1 MAALSNAASSWSDLY
16 GAAWSGL
23 MAGDGS
29 SPTGEP
35 PPVTVEGS
43 VGQLP
48 SRLRV
53 EDVATACVAIALG
66 AAAAVV
72 RADEARPGLAVD
84 RRDVAAA
91 VTSERHF
98 RSGSGGAMGFATLSR
113 FWRCTDGWVRTHA
126 NYPWHETALRQ
137 ALGTDGDAEK
147 VASVIG
153 SMEGEVVEAAV
164 FDAGGVAAA
173 VRSEKDW
180 CDHPQGRAIASEP
193 LVGHEVIGGAPPR
206 AGHAGA
212 FPLSGVRVLDLTR
225 VIAGPVCTR
234 YLGALGADVLRV
246 DPPHRPDLARG
257 AFADTLMAKRSAVL
271 DLSDRHGASVLRG
284 LAAGADVVV
293 CGYRPGSLD
302 RFGLDADT
310 LASRFPGLVLVYLA
324 AWGHSGPWSGRRGFD
339 SVVQAPTGIALSESH
354 DGTTPGALPCQLL
367 DHGTG
372 YLAAAAAM
380 DGLRRQRTV
389 GGTHV
394 RRLSL
399 ARTALWL
406 TSAGGAGDGP
416 RPTEPER
423 RPGASQFG
431 AGEHALSVVD
441 PPGSLGGTRI
451 RWPGPPTRYG
461 ADAATWAP
469 LEHPPSVVP

>member
-1 MAALSNAASSWSDLY
+1 MTDASTRWSDLY
-16 GAAWSGL
+16 GAAWSAL
-23 MAGDGS
+23 TAGDGS
-29 SPTGEP
+29 SSAAPP
-35 PPVTVEGS
+35 PPVAVEGP

-48 SRLRV
+48 ARLRV
-53 EDVATACVAIALG
+53 EDAATACVGIALG
-66 AAAAVV
+66 AAAAVT
-72 RADEARPGLAVD
+72 REGEAGREIAVD

-98 RSGSGGAMGFATLSR
+98 RSGPRGGMGFATLSR
-113 FWRCTDGWVRTHA
+113 FWRCADGWVRTHA
-126 NYPWHETALRQ
+126 NYPWHESALRQ
-137 ALGTDGDAEK
+137 ALGTDGDAET
-147 VASVIG
+147 VGSVIG
-153 SMEGEVVEAAV
+153 SMEGEVVEEAV
-164 FDAGGVAAA
+164 FEAGGVAAA
-173 VRSEKDW
+173 VRSVEDW
-180 CDHPQGRAIASEP
+180 CGHPQGRALASEP
-193 LVGHEVIGGAPPR
+193 LVGHEAIGEAPPR
-206 AGHAGA
+206 AATPGSL
-212 FPLSGVRVLDLTR
+212 PLSGVRVLDLTR

-271 DLSDRHGASVLRG
+271 DLTDRHGASVLRE

-302 RFGLDADT
+302 RFGLDAET
-310 LASRFPGLVLVYLA
+310 LAARHPGLVVVYLA
-324 AWGHSGPWSGRRGFD
+324 AWGHRGPWSGRRGFD
-339 SVVQAPTGIALSESH
+339 SVVQAPTGIALSESD

-372 YLAAAAAM
+372 YLAAAAAI

-406 TSAGGAGDGP
+406 TSAGDSGDVPGPTGTFARPRVSQYGAGA
-416 RPTEPER
+416 E
-423 RPGASQFG
+423 AV
-431 AGEHALSVVD
+431 SVVD
-441 PPGSLGGTRI
+441 PPGSLGGRMV

-461 ADAATWAP
+461 SDPATWAP
-469 LEHPPSVVP
+469 LEHRPGAPT